1 MKASDLPR
9 PAHRRR
15 FDHAKG
21 HQNPRPAP
29 RPRQLAV
36 AASLLFSGAIALAQQ
51 TPPAPP
57 ADAASAAPGAPKLET
72 VIVSAQRRRE
82 PAREVPL
89 TTNVLKAEDLER
101 SGQQSLRD
109 LAGLLPGVNFAQTG
123 GGGGGSEVT
132 MRGVTTGAQVGA
144 TVSMYIDDVPFGS
157 SSAFAGGASNA
168 LDLGIFDLQRVEV
181 LRGPQGTLYG
191 AGAMGG
197 LIKYITVDPDTYGL
211 SGQVGAEVSSTK
223 GGGVSHSARGS
234 INVPL
239 SENAAALRATV
250 YERRSAGYVRDPGRG
265 VDPTDDNDSRGGRLS
280 LLLTPSRSLSARF
293 TALTQRNHRDGT
305 PTIERDL
312 GTGEPAQGR
321 QERSLFVDEPFD
333 VRSDLVSASVDWDMQ
348 WARLQSITAWQRQR
362 SSGRYDVSALY
373 VPYLE
378 GAGLF
383 NAGYSLDYGFGV
395 RKTTQEF
402 RLTSAPTKQFEWLA
416 GLYYSNEDGNRF
428 QNLVAFDDQ
437 RQPVDLNLLTSEY
450 PSNYREIA
458 AYGTATQYFGKDA
471 DVTLGVRHS
480 RNRQKTSQIMSGL
493 LASDAPDADADESV
507 TTWMVTGR
515 YRLTPQQ
522 SVYARAASGFRPGG
536 PLPVF
541 KNPVTGVALTS
552 GTFKS
557 DSLWS
562 YEAGWKADLLD
573 GRVSMETAIYQ
584 IDWKDIQVFT
594 AEAGFSTFGNAGKA
608 RSRGIEWSL
617 RAQATQALRLAASFS
632 VIDAKLL
639 EDTPALGAFAG
650 DRMPDTARFSAGLQA
665 DYNFSLW
672 SRPSYVGLGVR
683 HTGKRYNT
691 FKANAQQPQ
700 YTLPEFTT
708 LDLRAGVQFG
718 GVQLGLYLRNLTNA
732 DGQLSADTTLSA
744 IGAPARVSI
753 LQPRTIGLQLS
764 SEF

>member
-1 MKASDLPR
+1 
-9 PAHRRR
+9 
-15 FDHAKG
+15 
-21 HQNPRPAP
+21 
-29 RPRQLAV
+29 
-36 AASLLFSGAIALAQQ
+36 
-51 TPPAPP
+51 
-57 ADAASAAPGAPKLET
+57 
-72 VIVSAQRRRE
+72 
-82 PAREVPL
+82 VPL
-89 TTNVLKAEDLER
+89 TTNVLKGEDLER

-123 GGGGGSEVT
+123 GGGGGSEIS

-144 TVSMYIDDVPFGS
+144 SVSMYIDDVPFGS

-197 LIKYITVDPDTYGL
+197 LVKYLTIDPDTYGL
-211 SGQVGAEVSSTK
+211 SGQVGAEVSSTH
-223 GGGVSHSARGS
+223 GGKLSHSVRGS

-280 LLLTPSRSLSARF
+280 LLLTPSRALSARF
-293 TALTQRNHRDGT
+293 TALTQRSHRDGT

-312 GTGEPAQGR
+312 DTGAPTYGR
-321 QERSLFVDEPFD
+321 QERGLFLDEPFD
-333 VRSDLVSASVDWDMQ
+333 VRTDLVSASIDWDLS

-362 SSGRYDVSALY
+362 SDGRYDVSPLY

-378 GAGLF
+378 SAGLV
-383 NAGYSLDYGFGV
+383 NAGYALDYGFGL
-395 RKTTQEF
+395 RKTTQEL
-402 RLTSAPTKQFEWLA
+402 RLTSAATRQFEWLA
-416 GLYYSNEDGNRF
+416 GLYYSAENGDRF
-428 QNLVAFDDQ
+428 QDLVPFDAQ
-437 RQPVDLNLLTSEY
+437 RQPVDLELLRSRY
-450 PSNYREIA
+450 PSTYRELA

-480 RNRQKTSQIMSGL
+480 RNRQTARQIMSGL
-493 LASDAPDADADESV
+493 LAFDAPDADADQSV
-507 TTWMVTGR
+507 TTWMATGR

-522 SVYARAASGFRPGG
+522 SLYLRAASGFRPGG

-541 KNPVTGVALTS
+541 VNPVTGQPLTS

-573 GRVSMETAIYQ
+573 GRVSMETALYQ

-594 AEAGFSTFGNAGKA
+594 AEAGFSTIGNAGKA
-608 RSRGIEWSL
+608 RSRGLEWSL
-617 RAQATQALRLAASFS
+617 RAQATRALTLAASIS
-632 VIDAKLL
+632 VIDAELL
-639 EDTPALGAFAG
+639 EDNPALGALAG

-665 DYNFSLW
+665 DYRFAAW
-672 SRPSYVGLGVR
+672 GRPTSIGLGLR
-683 HTGKRYNT
+683 HTGKRFNT
-691 FKANAQQPQ
+691 FSSNPQQPS
-700 YTLPEFTT
+700 YTLPGFTA
-708 LDLRAGVQFG
+708 LDLRAGMQFG
-718 GVQLGLYLRNLTNA
+718 AVQVGLYVRNLTNT

-744 IGAPARVSI
+744 LGSPARVAI